1 MGQSKQ
7 TIDFKEH
14 TQHQS
19 KLGYEIDELIKG
31 IKKFQKAK
39 FKFWEEV
46 VGEKIAGVAV
56 PVKNKK
62 GVLFVK
68 VEDAVWR
75 FELTRRKE
83 EIITKVNEHS
93 NKNTLKDIVFI

>member
-1 MGQSKQ
+1 MAQSKQ
-7 TIDFKEH
+7 PIDFKERK
-14 TQHQS
+14 QHQS
-19 KLGYEIDELIKG
+19 VLGSEIDELMRG
-31 IKKFQKAK
+31 MKKYQKEK

-46 VGEKIAGVAV
+46 VGEKIANVAV

-68 VEDAVWR
+68 VEDSVWR

-83 EIITKVNEHS
+83 EIISKINEHS

>member
-1 MGQSKQ
+1 MVQSKQ
-7 TIDFKEH
+7 PIDFRERS
-14 TQHQS
+14 QHQS
-19 KLGYEIDELIKG
+19 VLGIEIDELVKG
-31 IKKFQKAK
+31 IKKYQKAK

-68 VEDAVWR
+68 VEDSVWR

-83 EIITKVNEHS
+83 EILVKVNEHS
-93 NKNTLKDIVFI
+93 NKNSIKDIVFI

>member
-1 MGQSKQ
+1 MAQSRQIVDIKSR
-7 TIDFKEH
+7 TKRVA
-14 TQHQS
+14 S
-19 KLGYEIDELIKG
+19 LKSELNSLLRG
-31 IKKFQKAK
+31 IKKFQKEK
-39 FKFWEEV
+39 FSYWEEA
-46 VGEKIAGVAV
+46 VGEKISKVAV

-83 EIITKVNEHS
+83 EILNRINQKL
-93 NKNTLKDIVFI
+93 NKSTLKDIVFI